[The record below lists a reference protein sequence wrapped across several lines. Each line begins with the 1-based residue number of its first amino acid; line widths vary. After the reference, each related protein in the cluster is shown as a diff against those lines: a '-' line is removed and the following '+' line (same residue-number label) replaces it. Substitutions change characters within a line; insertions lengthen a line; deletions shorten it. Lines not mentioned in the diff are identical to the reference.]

1 MEDIDGR
8 GGKERFGLLGTGGG
22 KCLLDVWLVKLQDW
36 ATESGSKSCDDE
48 E

>member
-8 GGKERFGLLGTGGG
+8 CGKERFGLLGTGGG
-22 KCLLDVWLVKLQDW
+22 KCLLEVWL
-36 ATESGSKSCDDE
+36 TESGSKSCDDE